1 LVVTVEDVGP
11 EQTWLAAPIWLAEQQ
26 IWSAAVQVEPIWLAV
41 RQTSLEVARAEQVW
55 LAVGQ
60 TSLEVARA
68 ELVSAQAVLPVFRRA
83 LPEQVQQP
91 VAVDCDSAEC
101 WWRLVAALEQ
111 GERESLGQLV
121 FRQQSA

>member
-1 LVVTVEDVGP
+1 MTVEDAGP
-11 EQTWLAAPIWLAEQQ
+11 EQTWLAAPIWLVEQQ

-41 RQTSLEVARAEQVW
+41 R
-55 LAVGQ
+55 Q

-91 VAVDCDSAEC
+91 VPVDCDSAEC
-101 WWRLVAALEQ
+101 WWRLVPALEP
-111 GERESLGQLV
+111 GERESPGQLV